1 MMTADAIPFWNMG
14 RRKATRIR
22 ELAYS
27 HDGLTAF
34 TPFWALA
41 AIFSIAGDTYG
52 LIGYKGAIYM
62 TLGWAIILFSLL
74 LFLYPRRTWLL
85 LALAGVSVAL
95 YAVRLPVASNNKTI
109 TTVMDGA
116 MLLSAALLYLKSG
129 RGPIDRVA
137 LYDQVRVVARA
148 LLAIM
153 YFYGIFHKINTDFLD
168 PTVSCAV
175 GLYVPLAR
183 PFGLEDNLF
192 GRYLAIYSTFIIEGI
207 AILCLYW
214 KRYFAVGFILALLF
228 HYIIPISAYSWYM
241 DFSSLVFALY
251 VLSIPKPASQMLY
264 GISLNVANRLRE
276 NYGRI
281 GTLFPGLAL
290 TLVTVAVVMLLTLV
304 FPERSFDM
312 VVHSVWILV
321 WAVAGGAALVVLTY
335 VALENLPCEN
345 TAAPRA
351 PAWVYVVP
359 GLFFLSCLSPY
370 VGLKTESSI
379 NMFSNL
385 HTEAGQTNHLLF
397 SKPPYLF
404 NYQNEVVKVVD
415 SSRELWIRQ
424 SQAGYY
430 HILHDLKLW
439 LRWKPDAWV
448 TYERDGVTVTRAT
461 AASLADEMPNLL
473 ERKLLI
479 FKLVDFSRPKVCT
492 H

>member
-1 MMTADAIPFWNMG
+1 MTADAIPFWNIG
-14 RRKATRIR
+14 RGKANVRD
-22 ELAYS
+22 LAYS
-27 HDGLTAF
+27 YDGLTAF
-34 TPFWALA
+34 TPFWAMA
-41 AIFSIAGDTYG
+41 AIFSIAGDVYG
-52 LIGYKGAIYM
+52 LIGYKGAVY
-62 TLGWAIILFSLL
+62 TALAWAIVLFSLL
-74 LFLYPRRTWLL
+74 LFLYPRRTWIL
-85 LALAGVSVAL
+85 LALVGVSLAL
-95 YAVRLPVASNNKTI
+95 YALRLPVASNNKTI
-109 TTVMDGA
+109 TAVMNGA
-116 MLLSAALLYLKSG
+116 ILLSGAVLYLKAG
-129 RGPIDRVA
+129 RGPLDRTA

-192 GRYLAIYSTFIIEGI
+192 GRYLAIYATFIIEGI
-207 AILCLYW
+207 AIISLYW
-214 KRYFAVGFILALLF
+214 KRYFAVGFILALVF

-251 VLSIPKPASQMLY
+251 VLSIPTPASEMLY
-264 GISLNVANRLRE
+264 GISLNVANTLRE
-276 NYGRI
+276 NFGRI
-281 GTLFPGLAL
+281 GTLLPGLAL
-290 TLVTVAVVMLLTLV
+290 LLLAAAIVMLVTLV

-321 WAVAGGAALVVLTY
+321 WAVAGGAAMVVLTY
-335 VALENLPCEN
+335 VALRNMPCGN
-345 TAAPRA
+345 VTAPSP

-359 GLFFLSCLSPY
+359 GLFFLSCWSPY

-415 SSRELWIRQ
+415 SSEEQWVRE
-424 SQAGYY
+424 SQAGNY
-430 HILHDLKLW
+430 HVLHDLKLW

-448 TYERDGVTVTRAT
+448 SYVKDGVTVTRAT
-461 AASLADEMPNLL
+461 AASLADEMPNIL

>member
-1 MMTADAIPFWNMG
+1 MTVSAIPFWNFG
-14 RRKATRIR
+14 QSNPPRVK
-22 ELAYS
+22 ELAYTY
-27 HDGLTAF
+27 DGLTAF

-41 AIFSIAGDTYG
+41 AIFSIAGDTHG
-52 LIGYKGAIYM
+52 LIGYKGSAYM
-62 TLGWAIILFSLL
+62 ALSWAVVLFSLL
-74 LFLYPRRTWLL
+74 LLLYPRRTGFL
-85 LALAGVSVAL
+85 LALVALSLAL
-95 YAVRLPVASNNKTI
+95 YALRLPVASNNKTI
-109 TTVMDGA
+109 ATVMNGA
-116 MLLSAALLYLKSG
+116 ILLSAAVLYVKAGG
-129 RGPIDRVA
+129 RGSIDRVA
-137 LYDQVRVVARA
+137 LYDQIRVVARA

-168 PTVSCAV
+168 PAVSCAV

-192 GRYLAIYSTFIIEGI
+192 GRYLAIYSTFVIEAI
-207 AILCLYW
+207 AIVSLYW
-214 KRYFAVGFILALLF
+214 KRYFAVGFILALIF

-251 VLSIPKPASQMLY
+251 VLSIPTPASKMLY
-264 GISLNVANRLRE
+264 GISLGVANALRE
-276 NYGRI
+276 NFGRI
-281 GTLFPGLAL
+281 GTLIPGVSLLL
-290 TLVTVAVVMLLTLV
+290 TAGAVVMILTLA

-312 VVHSVWILV
+312 IVHSIWVLV
-321 WAVAGGAALVVLTY
+321 WAVAGGAAMVVLTY
-335 VALENLPCEN
+335 VALWNLPCEN
-345 TAAPRA
+345 VSPPRQ
-351 PAWVYVVP
+351 PAWIYAVP
-359 GLFFLSCLSPY
+359 GLFFISCLSPY

-415 SSRELWIRQ
+415 ASDPHWVRQ
-424 SQAGYY
+424 SQAGNF
-430 HILHDLKLW
+430 HILHDLKRQ
-439 LRWKPDAWV
+439 LRWNPQAWV
-448 TYERDGVTVTRAT
+448 TYVQEGATVTRAT
-461 AASLADEMPNLL
+461 AASLAAEMPNIL

>member
-1 MMTADAIPFWNMG
+1 MMTADAIPFWNIG
-14 RRKATRIR
+14 RGKATNIR

-27 HDGLTAF
+27 YDGLTAF
-34 TPFWALA
+34 TPFWAMA

-52 LIGYKGAIYM
+52 LIGYKGQIYM
-62 TLGWAIILFSLL
+62 ALAWAIVLFSLL
-74 LFLYPRRTWLL
+74 LFLYPRRTWVLV
-85 LALAGVSVAL
+85 ALAGATVAL
-95 YAVRLPVASNNKTI
+95 FALRLPVASNNKTI
-109 TTVMDGA
+109 TAVMDGA
-116 MLLSAALLYLKSG
+116 ILLSAAVLYLRAG

-137 LYDQVRVVARA
+137 LYDQVRIVARA

-192 GRYLAIYSTFIIEGI
+192 GRYLAIYATFIIEGI
-207 AILCLYW
+207 AIISLYW
-214 KRYFAVGFILALLF
+214 KRYFAVGFILALVF

-251 VLSIPKPASQMLY
+251 VLSIPKPASHMLY
-264 GISLNVANRLRE
+264 GISLKVANRLRE

-281 GTLFPGLAL
+281 GTIFPGLAL
-290 TLVTVAVVMLLTLV
+290 MLIAAAIVMLLTLV
-304 FPERSFDM
+304 FPERSFEM

-321 WAVAGGAALVVLTY
+321 WAVVGGAAMVVLTY

-345 TAAPRA
+345 VAAPRA
-351 PAWVYVVP
+351 PAWIYVVP

-385 HTEAGQTNHLLF
+385 HTEAGRTNHLLF
-397 SKPPYLF
+397 TKPPYLF
-404 NYQNEVVKVVD
+404 DYQNEVVKVVD
-415 SSRELWIRQ
+415 SSKEFWVRQ
-424 SQAGYY
+424 SQAGNH

-439 LRWKPDAWV
+439 LRWKPEAWV
-448 TYERDGVTVTRAT
+448 TYEKDGAIVTRAT